1 MGYKI
6 RALHGKVSQK
16 NLGFWYTVCKGK
28 NLRNSKENQN
38 IERVKKCIKKRLF

>member
-28 NLRNSKENQN
+28 NLRNSKEKLKYR
-38 IERVKKCIKKRLF
+38 ESKKCIKNIYF